1 MSNADLRNT
10 TQFHQKNNLG
20 RSVERYS
27 RFVSIMKVLLP
38 ALAFLLIVVVIIMP
52 QLNDQLDSQVSEDI
66 FLDGDDPDT
75 LSLVN
80 ARYFGTD
87 RSGQRFSITAS
98 SAREVK
104 GQEKQVKLDTPQAD
118 ISLKDGTWLMVGAD
132 SGLYDRGNQVLN
144 LKGQVSLFQDQG
156 YEIHTDLA
164 TVFIQDGSGEG
175 DKPVYTQGSFGQL
188 ESLGFKFKEKGKVF
202 YFLGPAQ
209 LILNS
214 TKDN

>member
-1 MSNADLRNT
+1 MSNAGLRNSDRF
-10 TQFHQKNNLG
+10 QQKTNLG
-20 RSVERYS
+20 QSVESYS

-38 ALAFLLIVVVIIMP
+38 ALAFILVIIVIVMP
-52 QLNDQLDSQVSEDI
+52 QLNDQLDSELSEEI
-66 FLDGDDPDT
+66 FLDDGEADT

-80 ARYFGTD
+80 AKYFGTD
-87 RSGQRFSITAS
+87 SAGQRFSITAS

-104 GQEKQVKLDTPQAD
+104 GQEKQIKLNTPQAD

-132 SGLYDRGNQVLN
+132 SGLYDRGKQVLN
-144 LKGQVSLFQDQG
+144 LEGKVSLFQDQG

-164 TVFIQDGSGEG
+164 TVFVQDGSGEG

-214 TKDN
+214 KRGN